1 VLPDTSSRCTS
12 KLSCNRSARTGVIE
26 EVIAHSGARS
36 AAPKIRAGALLA
48 VLLTGQ
54 ALANIDTAIV
64 NVATPSIHTELNASG
79 AQLQLIVFGYILAY
93 AMLLI
98 TGARLGQI
106 YGYRSIFLIGVAAFT
121 LASLAS
127 GLAPE
132 PITLIVARVIQG
144 VGAALIVPQ
153 VLSGIQLSLPET
165 ERGRALGLFVMVLSA
180 SAVVGQVLGGALIS
194 ADLLGSGWR
203 PVFLINVPIGAVL
216 MLAALRY
223 LPLQRAGRQALLDV
237 PGVITLSAA
246 MLLALVPLIL
256 GREQHWPLWTWLSLL
271 ASVPAF
277 ALFIGVERRVISTG
291 GKPLVNLH
299 ILTRPTVSW
308 ALGSRAAATSTY
320 FSLLFVL
327 ALYLQ
332 QGLGESPFYSGL
344 ALVSWVA
351 AFGIGGWLLR
361 RLSVAVGRHAATV
374 GSALM
379 AAAYFGI
386 GASVV
391 NGQAAGGLLIIL
403 LGIGGFG
410 FGLATTALLA
420 HLVAAVPV
428 EHAADI
434 SGLYN
439 TNSQVAAVVGVAT
452 FGTAYL
458 GLVAQ
463 GGQATAMHAFA
474 IIAMTFAMMAL
485 LAAIAAAR
493 ATRRP
498 LLVAVH
504 EPR

>member
-1 VLPDTSSRCTS
+1 MISHT
-12 KLSCNRSARTGVIE
+12 CNRNGCAGVRQ
-26 EVIAHSGARS
+26 EVNTKNGTR
-36 AAPKIRAGALLA
+36 ALLA

-64 NVATPSIHTELNASG
+64 NVATPSIHAELDASG

-106 YGYRSIFLIGVAAFT
+106 YGYRSIFLIGVGAFT

-132 PITLIVARVIQG
+132 PITLILARVVQG
-144 VGAALIVPQ
+144 AAAALIVPQ
-153 VLSGIQLSLPET
+153 VLSGIQLSLPDA

-180 SAVVGQVLGGALIS
+180 SAVLGQVLGGVLIS

-203 PVFLINVPIGAVL
+203 PVFLINVPIGAAL
-216 MLAALRY
+216 MLGAIRY
-223 LPLQRAGRQALLDV
+223 LPRQRAERQPLLDV
-237 PGVITLSAA
+237 RGVLTLSVA

-256 GREQHWPLWTWLSLL
+256 GREQHWPAWTWLCFA
-271 ASVPAF
+271 ASVPGF
-277 ALFIGVERRVISTG
+277 GLFVIVERSVIRNG

-299 ILTRPTVSW
+299 VLTRPTVSW

-320 FSLLFVL
+320 FSLLFIL

-332 QGLGESPFYSGL
+332 QGLGESPVYSGL

-351 AFGIGGWLLR
+351 AFGVGGWLLR
-361 RLSVAVGRHAATV
+361 RLSSPMARHAATA
-374 GSALM
+374 GSVFM
-379 AAAYFGI
+379 AVAYFGI
-386 GASVV
+386 AASVI
-391 NGQAAGGLLIIL
+391 NGQPAGGVLITL

-420 HLVAAVPV
+420 HLVAAVPA
-428 EHAADI
+428 EYAADI

-458 GLVAQ
+458 GLVT
-463 GGQATAMHAFA
+463 QADASTAMHAFA
-474 IIAMTFAMMAL
+474 VIAMAFAATAL
-485 LAAIAAAR
+485 VAAIAAAR
-493 ATRRP
+493 AISWP
-498 LLVAVH
+498 LLVPMH
-504 EPR
+504 EVR

>member
-1 VLPDTSSRCTS
+1 VTTKR
-12 KLSCNRSARTGVIE
+12 AR
-26 EVIAHSGARS
+26 
-36 AAPKIRAGALLA
+36 ALLA

-64 NVATPSIHTELNASG
+64 NVATPSIQVELHASG
-79 AQLQLIVFGYILAY
+79 AQVQLIVFGYILAY

-98 TGARLGQI
+98 TGARLGQM
-106 YGYRSIFLIGVAAFT
+106 YGYRSIFLVGVAAFT

-132 PITLIVARVIQG
+132 PMTLILARVVQG
-144 VGAALIVPQ
+144 AGAALIVPQ
-153 VLSGIQLSLPET
+153 VLSGIQLSLPEA
-165 ERGRALGLFVMVLSA
+165 ERGHALGLFVMALSG
-180 SAVVGQVLGGALIS
+180 SAVIGQVLGGVLIS

-203 PVFLINVPIGAVL
+203 PVFLINVPIGAALIV
-216 MLAALRY
+216 AAMRY
-223 LPLQRAGRQALLDV
+223 LPRQRAGLRTVLDV
-237 PGVITLSAA
+237 RGVITLSAA

-256 GREQHWPLWTWLSLL
+256 GREAHWPAWTWLCLV

-277 ALFIGVERRVISTG
+277 GLFIVVERKVTRGG

-299 ILTRPTVSW
+299 LLTRPTVSW

-332 QGLGESPFYSGL
+332 QGLGESPIYSGL

-361 RLSVAVGRHAATV
+361 RLSVAVGRHAATI
-374 GSALM
+374 GSGLM

-386 GASVV
+386 GASVL
-391 NGQAAGGLLIIL
+391 NGQAAGGLLITL

-420 HLVAAVPV
+420 HLVAAVPT
-428 EHAADI
+428 EYAADI

-458 GLVAQ
+458 GLSTQA
-463 GGQATAMHAFA
+463 GQPAAMHAFA
-474 IIAMTFAMMAL
+474 IIAMTFAITAL

-493 ATRRP
+493 AISRP
-498 LLVAVH
+498 LRVAVQRRASASH
-504 EPR
+504 QWRECCPP